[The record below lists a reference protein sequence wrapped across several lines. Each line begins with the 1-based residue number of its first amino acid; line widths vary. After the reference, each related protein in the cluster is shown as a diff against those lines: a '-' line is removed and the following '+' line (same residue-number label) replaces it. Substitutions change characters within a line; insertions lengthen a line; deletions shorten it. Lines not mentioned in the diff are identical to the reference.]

1 MRAAPLILALTLMA
15 AGAARAADD
24 DAEPLPAGAP
34 TQPYPLAAWCYGAL
48 SEYLDVYDRVKPDL
62 RAIDKMFGSAVPN
75 EKEPYASD
83 MAAARVELK
92 KIGVAVQAAEQA
104 SPQPIAP
111 QGVEAINQG
120 RGIWRPAE
128 MKTHRELARA
138 WLTWALPDRCASN
151 AKELTTSSAL
161 LGQALKYNNPSAVDA
176 PAPSAPEPASD
187 APAANDAPAAAA
199 PGAAG
204 EVSQPANPAD
214 QAPPPP
220 AVQPSPAPAAS
231 GPPPIGGYNSYLDKQ
246 ATPPATDAPA
256 SAPAPSP
263 DAPKTP
269 GG

>member
-1 MRAAPLILALTLMA
+1 MRALTLVLVLTVMS
-15 AGAARAADD
+15 AGAARAAE

-34 TQPYPLAAWCYGAL
+34 TEAYPLAAWCYGAL

-62 RAIDKMFGSAVPN
+62 RAIDKMFGSSVPG

-111 QGVEAINQG
+111 EGVQAINEG

-128 MKTHRELARA
+128 MRTHRELARA

-151 AKELTTSSAL
+151 AKELASSSAL

-176 PAPSAPEPASD
+176 A
-187 APAANDAPAAAA
+187 
-199 PGAAG
+199 
-204 EVSQPANPAD
+204 
-214 QAPPPP
+214 APPPP
-220 AVQPSPAPAAS
+220 EPAAEATPASAPASQPPAEPAASPSQAPAAS

-246 ATPPATDAPA
+246 AAPATTDAPA
-256 SAPAPSP
+256 S
-263 DAPKTP
+263 DTPKTP
-269 GG
+269 GT